1 MTVQDIKRK
10 RYITFLEESRKIGE
24 EILANDI
31 KNDNFIEEV
40 ENMNEHLQ
48 IAINILKKEI

>member
-10 RYITFLEESRKIGE
+10 RYIAFLEESRKIGE

-31 KNDNFIEEV
+31 KDDNFIEEV

>member
-10 RYITFLEESRKIGE
+10 RYITFLEESHKIGE
-24 EILANDI
+24 EILANDT
-31 KNDNFIEEV
+31 KDDNFIEEV
-40 ENMNEHLQ
+40 ENMNEHLR